1 MSGASELSRDTLID
15 FLTGRGFD
23 RDVLTNFCSDS
34 WLLEIAE
41 RQLFANPEDEDGQEE
56 TDEFVWVVEPP
67 KEDQRERI
75 AAEIERFLREGGEIN
90 ELDGV
95 DVDEP
100 SEAGSNWA
108 KERRVD
114 D

>member
-1 MSGASELSRDTLID
+1 MSSATELSRDTLID

-41 RQLFANPEDEDGQEE
+41 RQLFANPEDEEEQEK
-56 TDEFVWVVEPP
+56 DEFVWVAEPP
-67 KEDQRERI
+67 KEDQREMI
-75 AAEIERFLREGGEIN
+75 AAEIEKFLGAGGAID
-90 ELDGV
+90 ELAV
-95 DVDEP
+95 IDVEEP
-100 SEAGSNWA
+100 SEAGSKWA
-108 KERRVD
+108 RERRAD

>member
-41 RQLFANPEDEDGQEE
+41 RQLFANPDDEEEQEA
-56 TDEFVWVVEPP
+56 DEFVWVAEPP
-67 KEDQRERI
+67 KEDQRDKI
-75 AAEIERFLREGGEIN
+75 ATEIERFLSEGGEVD

-100 SEAGSNWA
+100 GEAGSNWA